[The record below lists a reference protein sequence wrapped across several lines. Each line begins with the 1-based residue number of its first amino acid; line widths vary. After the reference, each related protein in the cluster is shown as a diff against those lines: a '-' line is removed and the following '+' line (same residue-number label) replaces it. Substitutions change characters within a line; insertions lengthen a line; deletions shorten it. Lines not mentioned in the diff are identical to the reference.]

1 MTALISEQDLE
12 DAIEAVDFY
21 LKHKGS
27 EFVEVKHNRYLML
40 LGWLKLKKSQLP
52 SAP

>member
-12 DAIEAVDFY
+12 DAIESVDFY
-21 LKHKGS
+21 LEQKGS
-27 EFVEVKHNRYLML
+27 EFVEVKRNRFLML
-40 LGWLKLKKSQLP
+40 LSWLRLKQSQLP